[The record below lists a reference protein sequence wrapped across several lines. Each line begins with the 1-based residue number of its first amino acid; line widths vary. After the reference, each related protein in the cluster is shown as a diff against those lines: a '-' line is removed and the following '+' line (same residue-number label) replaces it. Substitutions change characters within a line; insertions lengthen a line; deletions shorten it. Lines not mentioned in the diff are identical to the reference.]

1 MVTVLDDMSDTHFQY
16 SSHMLI
22 IWVPVIYYYNSE
34 FVAQKTK
41 FSGKLLEGYEM
52 ADDLSF

>member
-1 MVTVLDDMSDTHFQY
+1 MLDDISDTHFQY